1 MKEEILVDQTSP
13 EIETFIDYEIERGK
27 PMPNIIHGTIQTQI
41 SFLLKTI
48 YGDQFIFP
56 NEISLATEPV
66 TTPDICIYPKRK
78 LDIREAE
85 ARETE
90 MPLTA
95 IEILS
100 PSQTIDFLQ
109 ANAWDIYFPAG
120 IKSAWIVLPQL
131 KSNQLLTH
139 NNQELFHKSAL
150 KDPVTGIT
158 INVDKVFEDLI

>member
-1 MKEEILVDQTSP
+1 M
-13 EIETFIDYEIERGK
+13 
-27 PMPNIIHGTIQTQI
+27 
-41 SFLLKTI
+41 KTI

-56 NEISLATEPV
+56 NETPLATEPV

-78 LDIREAE
+78 LDVRETE

-90 MPLTA
+90 MPLTV

-109 ANAWDIYFPAG
+109 AKVWDIYFPAG

-131 KSNQLLTH
+131 KSIQLLTPTS
-139 NNQELFHKSAL
+139 QEIFHKSAL
-150 KDPVTGIT
+150 KDPVTDIK
-158 INVDKVFEDLI
+158 INVEKVFEDLL